1 MKTLLLVAALLQPA
15 YPLPAQ
21 AAAQPPAYS
30 AIYPAAVLYSF
41 NDVYRLTV
49 SGAAMADFPA
59 AAGPLRVAVTP
70 QPQAAT
76 GFSIHEVP
84 APQLWLLIV
93 AGLAAAFWVAR
104 RRMGYSF

>member
-15 YPLPAQ
+15 SPLPVQ
-21 AAAQPPAYS
+21 APAQPPAL
-30 AIYPAAVLYSF
+30 LYSF

-49 SGAAMADFPA
+49 NGAAMADFPA

-70 QPQAAT
+70 QPPADS
-76 GFSIHEVP
+76 GFSIREVP
-84 APQLWLLIV
+84 APELWLLIL